1 MCSNFREGKMGQI
14 MGDGCGGM
22 KRLSALFTVGWV
34 LLAHSTAVWAGELS
48 LKALIEE
55 ALQASPE
62 IQAARAKAAASGFR
76 VPQSMS
82 LPDPMVMVGY
92 QNDGTSRF
100 TFNEAADSQYMFSAS
115 QLFFFPGKRA
125 LKGEAAALESESLVA
140 SVKAAQLRTIAT
152 IKEIYYDLF
161 LAHKSLDLLREKGLL
176 LGQLEEAALSSYAAG
191 RGMQQEVL
199 MAQTEKYMLIERE
212 EMLRQNIQ
220 TLEAMLNATVGREQ
234 AALLDRPVPP
244 AFATYAK
251 ALPELIATAYSN
263 SPEIR
268 ARERMV
274 ASLGA
279 KVRVAEK
286 EYYPDITVT
295 GNYGLKGSEFDDMWS
310 LTTTLNIPL
319 YYETKQRPAIQEA
332 EASLKE
338 AKHELQ
344 AVRLQLSSVIRE
356 NHAMLQTSE
365 RLMQLFRQGLTPKI
379 QQDFQSALASYA
391 TGKADALSVISRIK
405 TITDLETSYWGQ
417 LVTREKAM
425 ARLDVL
431 TGSVD
436 SHTEEGK

>member
-1 MCSNFREGKMGQI
+1 MGQI
-14 MGDGCGGM
+14 MGDGFGGM
-22 KRLSALFTVGWV
+22 KRLLALFAVGWV
-34 LLAHSTAVWAGELS
+34 LLAQSTAVWAGELQ
-48 LKALIEE
+48 LQALIEE

-125 LKGEAAALESESLVA
+125 LKGEAASLESESLVA
-140 SVKAAQLRTIAT
+140 SAKAAQLQTIAT

-220 TLEAMLNATVGREQ
+220 SLEAMLNATVGREQ
-234 AALLDRPVPP
+234 AALLDRPAPP
-244 AFATYAK
+244 VFATYAK

-263 SPEIR
+263 SPEIK

-344 AVRLQLSSVIRE
+344 AVRLRLSSVIRE

-379 QQDFQSALASYA
+379 QQDFQAALASYA
-391 TGKADALSVISRIK
+391 TGKTDALGVISRIK
-405 TITDLETSYWGQ
+405 TIADLEISYWGQ
-417 LVTREKAM
+417 MVAREKAR

-436 SHTEEGK
+436 SRTEEGKQ